1 MKIKQSTLFVLFLML
16 TSVLTFAQRTITGK
30 ITDGSEGLAGASVS
44 AKGTS
49 RGVSA
54 DAEGNYSLS
63 IGENVKVLVFSYVGY
78 ASQEIALGSSDV
90 LDVVLKG
97 GAALE
102 EISVV
107 GSRNATRTKTTSP
120 VAVDVIPISQ
130 VVNEIGQVDVNQIL
144 TYLAPSF
151 QSSRQAISDGTDHV
165 DPAQLRGLG
174 PDQVLVLVNGKRR
187 HQSALVNVNGTVNR
201 GTVGTDMNAIPA
213 TSIER
218 IEILR
223 DGAAAQY
230 GSDAIAG
237 VINIVLKKRTGL
249 SGNVSYGQHATQY
262 DKNYAV
268 DKLAGKETTPV
279 KATDGQTVQVGVN
292 YGLKLGTKGFA
303 NITGEYTQRGAT
315 NRTGTYTGQIWP
327 NVAGKD
333 RSDSINTAKGLT
345 RNDFDMRIGN
355 SEVKGVSVM
364 LNLEY
369 ALTSNF
375 TAYAFGGYNNKK
387 GNAAGFYRYPNAIPG
402 AVRSNVLA
410 VYPNGFL
417 PEINSDV
424 TDISAAVGIR
434 GKIAG
439 FNVDLSNTYGK
450 NTFDYDISNSVNFTK
465 ATAAGFKTAFDAG
478 GNSYNQNVTN
488 LDFSKKLDVLSG
500 FNIAFG
506 AENRLEAFNI
516 RAGEEESRKNYDP
529 ALKVAAGS
537 QVFSGFLTENQGT
550 NKRNN
555 QAGYADLEL
564 DITKDLMVGAAA
576 RFENYSDF
584 GTNFSYK
591 ALARYILLDIA
602 TLRASFSTGFRAPS
616 LQQKFYAKTNTL
628 FVTTTAGLVPVESG
642 TFTNNSR
649 VAEIL
654 GIPKLGPEISQSYA
668 AGITLRPLKGL
679 EITFDYYNIGIK
691 NRIVLTN
698 NFTGDTTLLKTQLL
712 PEKATKEQIAATN
725 ALKTQ
730 LDGANAG
737 AANVFTNAIE
747 TKSNGYEA
755 VIAYTYKF
763 SNDFE
768 LRTNI
773 AGTFITNKVVK
784 GSNNKPVVSA
794 TDVLVK
800 SGQLG
805 NYFNREDQS
814 RIEVASP
821 TDKQSATFNLKYKK
835 AGLMLRFT
843 RFGAVTYLDPTITTD
858 ATKFPKNA
866 FNKDALETLDQ
877 TFGAKITTD
886 ITASYGI
893 AKGLTISVGANN
905 LLDVYQ
911 DVHTHSGNMGLGRFV
926 YSRRVQQMGFNGR
939 YVFAR
944 IAYSL

>member
-1 MKIKQSTLFVLFLML
+1 ML
-16 TSVLTFAQRTITGK
+16 TSVLSFAQRTITGK
-30 ITDGSEGLAGASVS
+30 ITDGTDGLAGASVT

-54 DAEGNYSLS
+54 DVEGNYSLS

-78 ASQEIALGSSDV
+78 ASQEVTLGSSDV

-97 GAALE
+97 GASLD
-102 EISVV
+102 EISVI

-120 VAVDVIPISQ
+120 VAVDIIPVSQ
-130 VVNEIGQVDVNQIL
+130 VVNEVGQVDVNQIL

-262 DKNYAV
+262 DKNYAI
-268 DKLAGKETTPV
+268 DKLAGKESTTPV
-279 KATDGQTVQVGVN
+279 KANDGQTIQVGVN
-292 YGLKLGTKGFA
+292 YGLKLGSKGFA

-327 NVAGKD
+327 SVAGKD

-364 LNLEY
+364 LNVEY
-369 ALTSNF
+369 AISSNF

-387 GNAAGFYRYPNAIPG
+387 GNAAGFYRYPNGIPG

-417 PEINSDV
+417 PNINSDV

-434 GKIAG
+434 GKIGG

-450 NTFDYDISNSVNFTK
+450 NTFDYDITNSVNYSNAGK
-465 ATAAGFKTAFDAG
+465 AGFKTAFDAG

-488 LDFSKKLDVLSG
+488 LDFSRKFNVLAG
-500 FNIAFG
+500 LNVAFG

-564 DITKDLMVGAAA
+564 DVTKDLVVGAAA

-591 ALARYILLDIA
+591 ALARYILLDMV

-616 LQQKFYAKTNTL
+616 LQQRFYAKTNTL

-642 TFTNNSR
+642 TFTNDSR

-668 AGITLRPLKGL
+668 AGLTLRPLKGL
-679 EITFDYYNIGIK
+679 EVTFDYYNIGIK
-691 NRIVLTN
+691 NRIILTN
-698 NFTGDTTLLKTQLL
+698 NFDGG
-712 PEKATKEQIAATN
+712 TN
-725 ALKTQ
+725 AALKAQ
-730 LDGANAG
+730 LDAANAG
-737 AANVFTNAIE
+737 AANVFTNAID

-755 VIAYTYKF
+755 VIAYTAKLG
-763 SNDFE
+763 SDLE

-773 AGTFITNKVVK
+773 AGTFIKNRVVK
-784 GSNNKPVVSA
+784 GDDGLPAVKA
-794 TDVLVK
+794 TDVLK
-800 SGQLG
+800 ASGQLPK
-805 NYFNREDQS
+805 YFNREDQS

-843 RFGAVTYLDPTITTD
+843 RFGQVTYLDPTITAD

-877 TFGAKITTD
+877 TFKAKVTTD

>member
-1 MKIKQSTLFVLFLML
+1 MLF
-16 TSVLTFAQRTITGK
+16 
-30 ITDGSEGLAGASVS
+30 
-44 AKGTS
+44 
-49 RGVSA
+49 
-54 DAEGNYSLS
+54 
-63 IGENVKVLVFSYVGY
+63 
-78 ASQEIALGSSDV
+78 
-90 LDVVLKG
+90 
-97 GAALE
+97 
-102 EISVV
+102 
-107 GSRNATRTKTTSP
+107 
-120 VAVDVIPISQ
+120 
-130 VVNEIGQVDVNQIL
+130 
-144 TYLAPSF
+144 PS
-151 QSSRQAISDGTDHV
+151 
-165 DPAQLRGLG
+165 
-174 PDQVLVLVNGKRR
+174 
-187 HQSALVNVNGTVNR
+187 
-201 GTVGTDMNAIPA
+201 
-213 TSIER
+213 
-218 IEILR
+218 
-223 DGAAAQY
+223 
-230 GSDAIAG
+230 
-237 VINIVLKKRTGL
+237 
-249 SGNVSYGQHATQY
+249 
-262 DKNYAV
+262 
-268 DKLAGKETTPV
+268 
-279 KATDGQTVQVGVN
+279 
-292 YGLKLGTKGFA
+292 
-303 NITGEYTQRGAT
+303 
-315 NRTGTYTGQIWP
+315 
-327 NVAGKD
+327 
-333 RSDSINTAKGLT
+333 
-345 RNDFDMRIGN
+345 
-355 SEVKGVSVM
+355 
-364 LNLEY
+364 
-369 ALTSNF
+369 
-375 TAYAFGGYNNKK
+375 
-387 GNAAGFYRYPNAIPG
+387 

-417 PEINSDV
+417 PNINSDV

-450 NTFDYDISNSVNFTK
+450 NTFDYDISNSVNYSNAGK
-465 ATAAGFKTAFDAG
+465 AGFKTAFDAG

-488 LDFSKKLDVLSG
+488 LDFSRKFDVLAG
-500 FNIAFG
+500 LNVAFG